1 LILFRINW
9 YVYFCVFDDCEENYF
24 LFPISYFLFLIS
36 YFAVPVTINLLTLTL
51 AGNGLVGTAGVV
63 SKIAAPVTTNF
74 GTLTV
79 AGNIGAG
86 AEGGESGEGR
96 VATALRLG
104 TLPAAGFGGAVGEGA
119 VGELAAI
126 AIVADADSVINVASI
141 ASNAN
146 GLLARD

>member
-1 LILFRINW
+1 M
-9 YVYFCVFDDCEENYF
+9 
-24 LFPISYFLFLIS
+24 
-36 YFAVPVTINLLTLTL
+36 
-51 AGNGLVGTAGVV
+51 AGNRVIDTSGALG
-63 SKIAAPVTTNF
+63 KIAAPVTNNF

-86 AEGGESGEGR
+86 AEGGESVEGR
-96 VATALRLG
+96 VATTLRLG
-104 TLPAAGFGGAVGEGA
+104 TLPTAEFGGAVGEGA